1 MLPCSHAKEHDCRLR
16 IQLEL
21 LRRLFVAAFA
31 DGGRDGVTDKRELC
45 VALALA
51 ASKSKFYQAK
61 KGFELL
67 PWVAGVAGVAGGV
80 QVRVRVQAR
89 VRALDR
95 NGVKC
100 YSRAFQVALPA
111 AFRRGHQNLLAAG
124 AAFCSA
130 LVYTLVT
137 RTYLQLSI

>member
-1 MLPCSHAKEHDCRLR
+1 M
-16 IQLEL
+16 
-21 LRRLFVAAFA
+21 
-31 DGGRDGVTDKRELC
+31 TDKRELC

-95 NGVKC
+95 NGAKC